1 MEMIGK
7 FMFAVV
13 GLLFSYSVLAHD
25 GGHGP
30 KIGDAGKYG
39 GLVTA
44 VVLKADAEKGSKAD
58 LLYKAE
64 LVRTEGMVRV
74 YLYDKSMKA
83 VDLKEFGDKT
93 EVTLATKVKGKW
105 KNVSFPIERKDNVFQ
120 GKMPNPEAKPYNLE
134 VTWTKDSK
142 ALLAAFDNLD

>member
-1 MEMIGK
+1 MIGK
-7 FMFAVV
+7 IVFGLV
-13 GLLFSYSVLAHD
+13 GLLFSLSISAHE

-30 KIGDAGKYG
+30 KLGDSGKYG

-44 VVLKADAEKGSKAD
+44 VVLKADADKGPRAD
-58 LLYKAE
+58 LLFKAE

-74 YLYDKSMKA
+74 YLYDKTMKS
-83 VDLKEFGDKT
+83 VDLKEFNDKA

-105 KNVSFPIERKDNVFQ
+105 KNVTFPVERKDNVFQ
-120 GKMPNPEAKPYNLE
+120 GKMPNPEAKPYNLD